1 MWNFFLFQLT
11 AKNCTWN
18 ERFMGSLVFF
28 DVWERKERGLS
39 AKRKK
44 SSPSSV
50 FFHRKIVI
58 YIRAGWL
65 SIEINCFW
73 QCCVFSASL
82 LPMFSAIPVKLCVS
96 ICDTLVSMIESQTQ
110 GFVWHHVKHKFG
122 ILWTSTQ
129 YWIIDKLR
137 GSQKY
142 HFIVGQMALRWL
154 FFFPHPS
161 LGLRA
166 SKRETVFPQ
175 TENQFVIV

>member
-1 MWNFFLFQLT
+1 
-11 AKNCTWN
+11 
-18 ERFMGSLVFF
+18 MGSLVFF
-28 DVWERKERGLS
+28 DVWEGKKGGPG
-39 AKRKK
+39 AKR
-44 SSPSSV
+44 SSV
-50 FFHRKIVI
+50 FFHRKFVI

-96 ICDTLVSMIESQTQ
+96 ICDTLVGMIDSQTQ

-154 FFFPHPS
+154 FFFPFPS
-161 LGLRA
+161 LAGIARFKKGNRFSTNTKSICHRLTSNHPKWVKNA
-166 SKRETVFPQ
+166 SHVCL
-175 TENQFVIV
+175 NNA

>member
-1 MWNFFLFQLT
+1 MNVLWVRSYFLT
-11 AKNCTWN
+11 
-18 ERFMGSLVFF
+18 S
-28 DVWERKERGLS
+28 ERGKKGGPARS
-39 AKRKK
+39 EK

-50 FFHRKIVI
+50 FFHRKFVI

-73 QCCVFSASL
+73 QCCVFSAPL
-82 LPMFSAIPVKLCVS
+82 LSMFSAIPVKLCVS
-96 ICDTLVSMIESQTQ
+96 ICDTLVSMIDSQTQ
-110 GFVWHHVKHKFG
+110 GFVRHHVKHKFG

-142 HFIVGQMALRWL
+142 HFIVGQMALCWL
-154 FFFPHPS
+154 FFFPSRPS

-175 TENQFVIV
+175 TQNQFVIV